1 MPLCYTR
8 FCLWTNLQQS
18 MKNFHRHCG
27 SFCALQ
33 SLVLC
38 LAVCFLVCCVHTRR
52 KGKKNSKSLG
62 KEKMTFLCNDCKI
75 KACGKSL
82 LNFVLRRILVGFARQ
97 LRHSGRCFTGC
108 IVIRLLRSCGCFRM
122 RDL

>member
-18 MKNFHRHCG
+18 MKNSHRHCG
-27 SFCALQ
+27 SFCVSQ

-38 LAVCFLVCCVHTRR
+38 SAVYSLPYCAHTRR
-52 KGKKNSKSLG
+52 KRKSNSKSLI
-62 KEKMTFLCNDCKI
+62 KEKMTFSCNGCKI

-82 LNFVLRRILVGFARQ
+82 LNFVLRKISVGFARR

-108 IVIRLLRSCGCFRM
+108 IVIRLLRLFGCSRM